1 MSNTRINVTPLTFG
15 LHEQPFGKTMVQWAT
30 EWWKWFL
37 SIPKEAHPV
46 YDETGEK
53 WAVNQSDPN
62 VIFLVATV
70 GGKAERSITIPTKK
84 AVLLP
89 VINFTMSYAEDPSL
103 KDDIDLVSRVK
114 TNIDDIVQRE
124 VFVDDTKLVVSE
136 EHRVRSPPFD
146 FTFPRNNI
154 YGVIGGP
161 TRGAGDGY
169 WIFLKPLSTGKHS
182 IWTFGACLSG
192 RIQIGLRIQLVVEE

>member
-1 MSNTRINVTPLTFG
+1 
-15 LHEQPFGKTMVQWAT
+15 MVQWTT

-53 WAVNQSDPN
+53 WAVNQCDPN
-62 VIFLVATV
+62 VIFLVATI

-103 KDDIDLVSRVK
+103 KNDIDLVSRVK

-124 VFVDDTKLVVSE
+124 VYVDDTKLVVSE
-136 EHRVRSPPFD
+136 EHRVSSAPFD

-154 YGVIGGP
+154 YGVKGGP

-192 RIQIGLRIQLVVEE
+192 RIQIELRIELVVEE